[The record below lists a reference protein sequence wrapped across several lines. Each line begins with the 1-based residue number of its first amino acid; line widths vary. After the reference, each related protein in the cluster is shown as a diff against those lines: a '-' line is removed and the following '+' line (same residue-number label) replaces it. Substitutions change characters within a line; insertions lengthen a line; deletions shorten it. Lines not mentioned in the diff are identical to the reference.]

1 MKSIFDERCLWI
13 WRRDAEG
20 NIWLA
25 NAFYD
30 IPEWHLWL
38 TYFPEPLTEGEAI
51 AFSGGWHAC

>member
-1 MKSIFDERCLWI
+1 MKYIPDEYCLWI

-20 NIWLA
+20 NIWIA

-30 IPEWHLWL
+30 IPQWHFWL
-38 TYFPEPLTEGEAI
+38 TDFLAEEEAV